1 MVNKTVLGNGV
12 RIVTEKV
19 PAVHSVTIGVWV
31 KTGSRHETGNESGL
45 AHFIEHMLFKGTKKR
60 DACEIA
66 RVIDSVGGS
75 INAFTSKEYT
85 CFYVKVLSQH
95 LSLAVDLLCDIF
107 FNSVFDE
114 EEIEKERNVIFQEIS
129 MVHDTPDDY
138 IQDLFIQSYFDDHP
152 LASAILGVP
161 ETVQMFK
168 RSDMLDYFDKKH
180 LVPQNIIISAAGNIE
195 HDDVLNEVAGR
206 FEHVKAAAE
215 PVTDNLAFT
224 PERKITCHFR
234 DLEQVH
240 VCMGSSGYSQGDE
253 RRYPLYI
260 LNAVLGGSMSSRLF
274 QEIRENHGLAYSVY
288 SYVSSFADT
297 GLFGVYMGIKDQ
309 NLKDA
314 LDIMMREF
322 NKTRDVEIVG
332 SEFAD
337 AKEQIKG
344 NMLLSLESTD
354 SRMSR
359 LARSE
364 IYYDEYV
371 PIENIIAKVDTVKP
385 EAVKASAL
393 EIFNDDQFTFT
404 FLGPVREEDIPPETT
419 RL

>member
-1 MVNKTVLGNGV
+1 MINKTVLGNGV

-19 PAVHSVTIGVWV
+19 PSVHSVTIGVWV
-31 KTGSRHETGNESGL
+31 KTGSRHENRNQSGL
-45 AHFIEHMLFKGTKKR
+45 AHFIEHMLFKGTAKR
-60 DACEIA
+60 NASEIA

-95 LSLAVDLLCDIF
+95 FNLAVDILCDIF

-138 IQDLFIQSYFDDHP
+138 IQDIFIQSYFEGHP
-152 LASAILGVP
+152 LASAILGAP
-161 ETVQMFK
+161 ETVQAFK
-168 RSDMLDYFDKKH
+168 RGDMLDYFDKKH

-195 HDDVLNEVAGR
+195 HEQVLDELVNR
-206 FEHVKAAAE
+206 FEDVKGSDT
-215 PVTDNLAFT
+215 VSDNMVFI
-224 PERKITCHFR
+224 PRRKTTYHFR
-234 DLEQVH
+234 EIEQVH
-240 VCMGSSGYSQGDE
+240 VCIGSSGYSQDDE
-253 RRYPLYI
+253 RRYALYI

-274 QEIRENHGLAYSVY
+274 QEIRENLGLAYSVY
-288 SYVSSFADT
+288 SYISSFADT
-297 GLFGVYMGIKDQ
+297 GLFGFYMGIKNE

-314 LDIMMREF
+314 LDIVMREF
-322 NKTRDVEIVG
+322 NKIRDEEIVG
-332 SEFAD
+332 SEFTD

-344 NMLLSLESTD
+344 SMLLSLESTD

-364 IYYDEYV
+364 IYYDEYI
-371 PIENIIAKVDTVKP
+371 PIEDIIAKVDAVKP
-385 EAVKASAL
+385 EAVKESAI
-393 EIFNDDQFTFT
+393 EIFKDDFFTFT
-404 FLGPVREEDIPPETT
+404 FLGPTREEDIPPETT
-419 RL
+419 HL